1 MSASENDTKLNIDY
15 LCKGV
20 YHDKLTN
27 IPLKDESEFINS
39 YKNKNM
45 QMSNGLNNILNDTKY
60 EKIISKKN
68 NYTVN
73 NI

>member
-1 MSASENDTKLNIDY
+1 MSASENDAKLNIDY

-20 YHDKLTN
+20 YYDKLTTTQ
-27 IPLKDESEFINS
+27 LKDDTTFINS

-60 EKIISKKN
+60 EKIILDKSNKL
-68 NYTVN
+68 T
-73 NI
+73 

>member
-1 MSASENDTKLNIDY
+1 MSASENDVKLNIDY

-20 YHDKLTN
+20 YLDKLTTN
-27 IPLKDESEFINS
+27 QLKDDTTFINS

-60 EKIISKKN
+60 EKIISKTN
-68 NYTVN
+68 TDTLN